1 MSLYSEL
8 RRRNVLKVASL
19 YIVAGLL
26 LVWLTWVART
36 QLGLPHWAEEFVVVL
51 LLVGFP
57 VAIIFAWVYEI
68 TPSGLKKAIDV
79 DQTQSIVFKTGQ
91 KLNAALI
98 VTVGLG
104 VVAMVADR
112 LLPDLAVPPPPE
124 PPAEPSVAD
133 IADAALGGDVP
144 PEIVSFT
151 LGNGL
156 RVIVWPDEDIPNV
169 AMYNFVR
176 AGGRNEYPGITGLS
190 HFFEHMMFNGTSR
203 LEPGEFDR
211 IMEANGGSNNAYTS
225 NDVTVYQDWFPR
237 SALEVIFGLESD
249 RFANLAFVDEVIESE
264 RGVVQSERRSRVDN
278 DNFGRLFEQMFAT
291 AFVAHPYQFPV
302 IGWPSDIAAWTK
314 DDLEAFYRRYYAPNN
329 CTLVVVGDVTAA
341 EVFQLTSSY
350 FGPIPPQTPPEPVRT
365 VEPRQEG
372 ERRLVVEAVAQT
384 PLLHVAFHGG
394 SATDPDTLAMELLL
408 NVLAEGDSSR
418 LHQRL
423 VERESLAISVGSYQQ
438 AGFDPGLI
446 YFYLTLTPDADPAA
460 VEASLFE
467 ELAAAVEEGVS
478 DAELRKAKNILLAD
492 HWRSLATIDGKAEAL
507 GEHEVF
513 AGGFKTLFERPGN
526 VEAVTSDALREA
538 AARVFRRGN
547 ATIGLLRGPAGGEL
561 SEEQAGESS

>member
-19 YIVAGLL
+19 YVLAGLL
-26 LVWLTWVART
+26 IVWLTWVART
-36 QLGLPHWAEEFVVVL
+36 QLGLPPWAEEFAVVL

-68 TPSGLKKAIDV
+68 TPSGLKKAIEV

-98 VTVGLG
+98 VTVGLA
-104 VVAMVADR
+104 VVAMVADQ

-124 PPAEPSVAD
+124 PPAEPTVAD
-133 IADAALGGDVP
+133 VADAALGGDVP
-144 PEIVSFT
+144 GEIVSFT

-156 RVIVWPDEDIPNV
+156 RVIVWPDNDIPNV

-211 IMEANGGSNNAYTS
+211 IMEANGGANNAYTS
-225 NDVTVYQDWFPR
+225 SDVTVYQDWFPR

-249 RFANLAFVDEVIESE
+249 RFANLAFDDDVIESE

-278 DNFGRLFEQMFAT
+278 DNTGRLFEQMFAS
-291 AFVAHPYQFPV
+291 AFIAHPYQFPV

-314 DDLEAFYRRYYAPNN
+314 DDLETFYRRYYAPNN
-329 CTLVVVGDVTAA
+329 CTLIVVGDVTAA
-341 EVFQLTSSY
+341 EIYQLTQNY
-350 FGPIPPQTPPEPVRT
+350 FGPIPPQDPPAPVRT
-365 VEPRQEG
+365 VEPPQTG
-372 ERRLVVEAVAQT
+372 ERRFVIETEAQT
-384 PLLHVAFHGG
+384 PLLHIAFHAG
-394 SATDPDTLAMELLL
+394 SAADPDTLPLELLL

-423 VERESLAISVGSYQQ
+423 VERESLAISIGSYQQ
-438 AGFDPGLI
+438 RGFDPGLI
-446 YFYLTLTPDADPAA
+446 YFYMTLTPETDPASAEA
-460 VEASLFE
+460 VFFE
-467 ELAAAVEEGVS
+467 ELAAIVADGVS

-492 HWRSLATIDGKAEAL
+492 HWRNLATIDGKAEAL

-513 AGGFKTLFERPGN
+513 AGGYESLFERPGS
-526 VEAVTSDALREA
+526 VEALSVDALREA

-547 ATIGLLRGPAGGEL
+547 ATIGVLRSPA
-561 SEEQAGESS
+561 SEDES